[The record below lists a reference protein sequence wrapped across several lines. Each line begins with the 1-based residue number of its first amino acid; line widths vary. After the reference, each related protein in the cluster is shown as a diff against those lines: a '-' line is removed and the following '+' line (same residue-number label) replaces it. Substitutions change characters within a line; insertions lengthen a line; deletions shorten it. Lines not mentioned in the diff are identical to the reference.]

1 MRRIALLLLTLLM
14 LAPASLI
21 HGQKITLYA
30 ANRPAERIFTEIM
43 RQSGMN
49 FIYTSDI
56 LKGLTFTVDVKDTPL
71 EKVLEEIFS
80 NTDIDFRIK
89 GRNVTLFRRSK
100 TNPKHNPI
108 TVTVK
113 TDTVHSLPGVEI
125 NSSRNYT
132 LTMESPEVGALNL
145 NRSVIASTPVVF
157 GESDVIKTLQLEP
170 GVSAGVEGLAGMYVH
185 GGNADE
191 NLYMLDNVPLYQVNH
206 FGGLFS
212 AFNTEAIHNVDF
224 YKSTFPARFDGRLSS
239 YMNVQTKEGGT
250 DGHHGSF
257 RLGLTSGA
265 FNIDGPL
272 RGDHTTYSIAVRRS
286 WYDLFLL
293 PAVAIYNK
301 VNHESN
307 LSLGYAFTD
316 INARIDHK
324 FSPRSKAHVGFYFGD
339 DYLKLGEEDKPNK
352 NYNELDGYKNSLRW
366 GNLLASAGW
375 DYSLSHSLIG
385 HLTGAFTRYR
395 TKLFHESYAKLR
407 EEGKTVSQ
415 NTDRIT
421 SRNHINDWLLKADFD
436 WIPGYGHNVDFGTS
450 FTFHHYLPL
459 RTTRTINTPQISA
472 GAQEQESSFR
482 ATEFNLYVS
491 DNWSLND
498 NLRINYGAHFSLF
511 RIDGKTHTG
520 LSPRLS
526 VRYTPADGWAVKAGY
541 ARTVQ
546 YVHQIMESALS
557 LPTDQWVPIVGA
569 QKPPVSDQISIGAYH
584 SLPEGF
590 SFSLE
595 AYWKKMNNL
604 LEYGDEH
611 YLLPPDSFRGEKM
624 TAGSGRARGI
634 DFKVTKEFGKFT
646 GHLSYSLLWADRRF
660 PDRNGGRR
668 YPATYDNRHKINV
681 LLNWKISPKWDLSA
695 SWTGM
700 SGNRM
705 TLPTQIWSDPMIM
718 GPYGYDMY
726 LPAETNNVRL
736 PFYHRLDLNFRR
748 NTRRGFWDFS
758 LYNAYCNMNTIAI
771 VTAVHSSYFH
781 YSYSDSPGHTYK
793 KLRLLPII
801 PSVSYTWLF

>member
-1 MRRIALLLLTLLM
+1 MRRIAIIMLTLLL

-49 FIYTSDI
+49 FIYTSDL
-56 LKGLTFTVDVKDTPL
+56 LKGLTFTVDVKDMPL
-71 EKVLEEIFS
+71 ENVLREIFS
-80 NTDIDFRIK
+80 GTDIAFRIK
-89 GRNVTLFRRSK
+89 GRNVTLFRRTK
-100 TNPKHNPI
+100 AAPKHNPI
-108 TVTVK
+108 TAHAQ

-125 NSSRNYT
+125 NSSRNFT

-206 FGGLFS
+206 LGGLFS

-272 RGDHTTYSIAVRRS
+272 WRDRTSYSLAVRRS
-286 WYDLFLL
+286 WYDLLLL
-293 PAVAIYNK
+293 PTVAIFNK
-301 VNHESN
+301 VNKESN
-307 LSLGYAFTD
+307 VSLGYAFTD
-316 INARIDHK
+316 INARVDHR
-324 FSPRSKAHVGFYFGD
+324 FSPRSKAHVGFYLGD
-339 DYLKLGEEDKPNK
+339 DYLKLGEEDKYNK
-352 NYNELDGYKNSLRW
+352 NYNELDGNKNSLRW
-366 GNLLASAGW
+366 GNILVSAGW
-375 DYSLSHSLIG
+375 DYALSHVMTG
-385 HLTGAFTRYR
+385 RLTGAFTRYSTR
-395 TKLFHESYAKLR
+395 LSHEVYTKLL
-407 EEGKTVSQ
+407 EEGNTVSQ
-415 NTDRIT
+415 STDRIT
-421 SRNHINDWLLKADFD
+421 SRNHINDWILKADFD
-436 WIPGYGHNVDFGTS
+436 WLPRHNHNVDFGSS
-450 FTFHHYLPL
+450 FTFHHYLPS
-459 RTTRTINTPQISA
+459 RTTRTVNTPQISA
-472 GAQEQESSFR
+472 GARGEESSFR
-482 ATEFNLYVS
+482 ANEFNLYAS
-491 DNWSLND
+491 DDWSLND
-498 NLRINYGAHFSLF
+498 NLRLNYGAHFSLF
-511 RIDGKTHTG
+511 RIDGKTHSS
-520 LSPRLS
+520 LSPRFS
-526 VRYTPADGWAVKAGY
+526 MRYTPADGWAVKGGY

-546 YVHQIMESALS
+546 YVHQIMESSLS
-557 LPTDQWVPIVGA
+557 LPTDQWVPIVGS
-569 QKPPVSDQISIGAYH
+569 QKPLTADQISIGAYC
-584 SLPEGF
+584 SLLEGF
-590 SFSLE
+590 TLSLE
-595 AYWKKMNNL
+595 AYWKKLNNL

-611 YLLPPDSFRGEKM
+611 YLLPPDSFLGEKM

-634 DFKVTKEFGKFT
+634 DFKVTKEIGNLT

-668 YPATYDNRHKINV
+668 YPATYDNRHKINL
-681 LLNWKISPKWDLSA
+681 LLNWKINRKWDISA
-695 SWTGM
+695 SWIGM
-700 SGNRM
+700 TGNRM
-705 TLPTQIWSDPMIM
+705 TLPSQIWSDPMI
-718 GPYGYDMY
+718 GPYHYDMY

-758 LYNAYCNMNTIAI
+758 LYNAYCNMNTVAI
-771 VTAVHSSYFH
+771 VTATHSSYFH
-781 YSYSDSPGHTYK
+781 YSYSDSFYHTYK